1 MNERLSGSALIIG
14 VGDGLS
20 ASLARLLAREG
31 YRIALAARDVGKL
44 DKLAGETK
52 ATAHRCDASDPREVA
67 ALFKAVGDDLDVMVY
82 NPSYRV
88 RGPFVE
94 LDPEEV
100 RKTLAITS
108 FGAFLAG
115 QQAARIMLKRHKG
128 TILFSGASAGVKGY
142 AQSAPF
148 AMGKFALRG
157 LAQSMARELHP
168 QGVHI
173 GHVVIDGG
181 IRSARRPD
189 PEGRDAMLNPDS
201 IAQTYLDLIRQ
212 PRDSWS
218 WEIEVRPWIE
228 TF

>member
-1 MNERLSGSALIIG
+1 MTDASAAKALIIG

-31 YRIALAARDVGKL
+31 YTLALASRDTAKLKALAA
-44 DKLAGETK
+44 ETK
-52 ATAHRCDASDPREVA
+52 ASTHRCVASDPAEVE
-67 ALFKAVGDDLDVMVY
+67 ALFKAVGDLDVMIY

-88 RGPFVE
+88 RGPLVE
-94 LDPEEV
+94 LDPAEV
-100 RKTLAITS
+100 KRTLEITA

-115 QQAARIMLKRHKG
+115 QQAARSMLKRRKG
-128 TILFSGASAGVKGY
+128 VIIFTGASAGVKGY
-142 AQSAPF
+142 PLSAPF

-173 GHVVIDGG
+173 AHVVVDGG

-189 PEGRDAMLNPDS
+189 PEGRDAMLDPDS
-201 IAQTYLDLIRQ
+201 IAESYLHLIRQ
-212 PRDSWS
+212 KRDSWS
-218 WEIEVRPWIE
+218 WEIEVRPWGE